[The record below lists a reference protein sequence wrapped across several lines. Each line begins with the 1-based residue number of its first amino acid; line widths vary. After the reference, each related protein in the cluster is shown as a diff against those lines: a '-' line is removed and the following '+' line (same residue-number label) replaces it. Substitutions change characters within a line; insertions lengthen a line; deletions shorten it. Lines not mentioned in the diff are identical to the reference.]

1 MRRLKLTKGFT
12 MIELVV
18 TMAIFAILVALAVPS
33 FESVFN
39 SNRLS
44 GAANEILAGMQ
55 SARMEAVRRNAR
67 AGFCLTDDP
76 DAAAPACTNNQG
88 AWRGYIVFA
97 DDGGCIQQTTADGVG
112 GCVLADRNNG
122 VLDASETAIRSGTF
136 PERVEIFVSNNI
148 DVATPAVIFRGDG
161 FAKLGADSSLL
172 NGTIRACITTTQPPN
187 NRRDVVI
194 ANGSQTR
201 VLPASSGAGAC
212 NAP

>member
-1 MRRLKLTKGFT
+1 MGSLKAVKGFT

-18 TMAIFAILVALAVPS
+18 TMAILAILVALAVPS

-39 SNRLS
+39 SNRLTS
-44 GAANEILAGMQ
+44 TANEILSGVQ

-67 AGFCLTDDP
+67 AGFCFTDAP
-76 DAAAPACTNNQG
+76 DAATPACTNNQG

-97 DDGGCIQQTTADGVG
+97 DDGGCIQQTTAAGVG

-122 VLDASETAIRSGTF
+122 RLDASETAIRTGTF
-136 PERVEIFVSNNI
+136 PQRVQIFVSNNI
-148 DVATPAVIFRGDG
+148 NAATPAVIFRGDG

-172 NGTIRACITTTQPPN
+172 NGTIRACIATTQPPN

>member
-1 MRRLKLTKGFT
+1 MQRLTTPKGFT

-18 TMAIFAILVALAVPS
+18 TMAILAT
-33 FESVFN
+33 
-39 SNRLS
+39 
-44 GAANEILAGMQ
+44 ANEILSGVQ
-55 SARMEAVRRNAR
+55 TARMEAVRRNAR
-67 AGFCLTDDP
+67 AGLCFTDTP
-76 DAAAPACTNNQG
+76 DAATPACTNNQA

-97 DDGGCIQQTTADGVG
+97 DDGGCIQQTTAAGVG
-112 GCVLADRNNG
+112 GCTLADRNNG
-122 VLDASETAIRSGTF
+122 VLDASEAAIRTGTF
-136 PERVEIFVSNNI
+136 PQRVQVFVSNDI

-172 NGTIRACITTTQPPN
+172 NGTIRACIVTTQPPN
-187 NRRDVVI
+187 NRRDVTI